1 MLYDILYSTFVLGGL
16 MTAFDIL
23 GKVNKKEIK
32 DLNDLKIDLAKKGLY
47 VLRVYSN
54 TAIVVGSFVD
64 SIYNCLDSRKYAE
77 EENLNK
83 LKLDVFSVENDLIK
97 KGVILY
103 SYEDSESEM
112 EEDETDSEPETDEDE
127 SSQDESSED
136 ESKNE
141 EKEDSNEESL
151 NSYDNIKKTTL
162 LMYDTDTKDSLISV
176 YDYYTKTYLTLNELD
191 LKQEN
196 QIENVKM
203 ILKRIDSS
211 MYDKRLFLNIELIN
225 GEEKHDLNKYVS
237 AFYRTGNNILSKD
250 FLEYIIA
257 DNELNIELVD
267 DYSLNIMDKNINL
280 VTLNKDKHISI
291 IETSEENSLP
301 TISYEIN

>member
-1 MLYDILYSTFVLGGL
+1 M
-16 MTAFDIL
+16 
-23 GKVNKKEIK
+23 N
-32 DLNDLKIDLAKKGLY
+32 
-47 VLRVYSN
+47 
-54 TAIVVGSFVD
+54 
-64 SIYNCLDSRKYAE
+64 
-77 EENLNK
+77 
-83 LKLDVFSVENDLIK
+83 
-97 KGVILY
+97 
-103 SYEDSESEM
+103 
-112 EEDETDSEPETDEDE
+112 
-127 SSQDESSED
+127 
-136 ESKNE
+136 
-141 EKEDSNEESL
+141 
-151 NSYDNIKKTTL
+151 
-162 LMYDTDTKDSLISV
+162 
-176 YDYYTKTYLTLNELD
+176 LD